1 MTWICLKELFPYN
14 LHRYN
19 VIHIRDESSWPS
31 SLAHS
36 WDNTSDRS
44 ARTSTNGFCDEQSAF
59 DAPPFI
65 TRKISREKAWT
76 GLLPQGGNR
85 TTTSCVVICDAALLH
100 ARLGNAYQ
108 ENNTDQRLREGVFY
122 ACTSRL

>member
-59 DAPPFI
+59 DGPPFI
-65 TRKISREKAWT
+65 TSNISREKAWT
-76 GLLPQGGNR
+76 GRLPQGGNR
-85 TTTSCVVICDAALLH
+85 TTTTCGLIRHRALLP
-100 ARLGNAYQ
+100 
-108 ENNTDQRLREGVFY
+108 
-122 ACTSRL
+122 SRLCNP